1 MLKRYLLSIL
11 VVTILSGGLFAQTS
25 KLKKAQKY
33 MEDLNYVGAIGLL
46 NQILD
51 NSDNPEA
58 KIIIA
63 EAYRKIS
70 DSENAE
76 FWYGQ
81 VVRLPEAEIDHSLYY
96 GQALQRNGKC
106 DMAQEWYSKFLAAK
120 PDDIRGQ
127 YLVRACDYEE
137 ELMTK
142 NSGIY
147 EVTHL
152 DFNSNL
158 DDFGPVYYEDGLVFS
173 SERANSSS
181 VSRTHS
187 WTGNPFLDL
196 HYVDRKSNGDDEEG
210 TCGNYMYGRP
220 TKWSSAN
227 TKFHDAAVCFTDDQS
242 MMFYTRNNLEGKSD
256 DDIVKLKV
264 FYANNNGSG
273 QFSDPVGLPFNSD
286 EYSVAH
292 PTLSVD
298 GSRLYFSSDMPGGQG
313 GMDLYYAD
321 KQGSSWGP
329 PMNMGPEVNTEAHEI
344 FPYYHKTGR
353 LYFSSDGHIGI
364 GGLDLYYMDDKGN
377 GNFGPIDNIGYPI
390 NTVSDDFGIIFN
402 DEGTCGYLS
411 SDRTGGAGRDDI
423 YSFKKTAVPV
433 EIYVFDE
440 NTKEPIEGAVVV
452 DDCTGS
458 TYTTAANGKVFV
470 DMVPNEC
477 CTFQA
482 SAETYDDNEKEGCT
496 SANLSEKTF
505 VEIPLNGALKFDIEG
520 IVYDGDTQLPMEGAM
535 VTLTN
540 DCDEEDQTAT
550 TGEDGKYSFM
560 LTEDCCYT
568 IKGSKEAYG
577 DASTE
582 KCTRGLNESK
592 TLVGNL
598 TLNKPM
604 APTEIVTTV
613 DPSVDPNKKGTVII
627 DGVKYVDGKPVS
639 SSGQFDVSST
649 QATDG
654 SNSIYYLLHIYY
666 DFDQSYIR
674 EDAVEDLN
682 KLLKLMNDNPDYVIE
697 IGSHTDAR
705 GSNNYNDA
713 LSNRRAKSVVR
724 WLGKKGIAKN
734 RLVARGFGETV
745 NVNGCRNNVPCSEK
759 EHQLNRRTEFR
770 VLSCKGCGETAKSA
784 AKADP
789 KVDTCN
795 GCPF

>member
-1 MLKRYLLSIL
+1 MLKRYLLSVL
-11 VVTILSGGLFAQTS
+11 MVTILSGGLFAQSS
-25 KLKKAQKY
+25 KLNKAQKY
-33 MEDLNYVGAIGLL
+33 MDDLNYKGAIELL
-46 NQILD
+46 NQVLD
-51 NSDNPEA
+51 NSDNSEA
-58 KIIIA
+58 KILIA

-81 VVRLPEAEIDHSLYY
+81 VVRTPEAQTDHLLFY

-106 DMAQEWYSKFLAAK
+106 DMAQEWYSKFIAAK

-147 EVTHL
+147 EITHL

-158 DDFGPVYYEDGLVFS
+158 DDFSPVYYEDGLVFS
-173 SERANSSS
+173 SERDNSTA
-181 VSRTHS
+181 VNRIHS

-196 HYVDRKSNGDDEEG
+196 FYVDRKSSEGEDDG
-210 TCGNYMYGRP
+210 TCGNYSYGRP
-220 TKWSSAN
+220 AKWSSAN
-227 TKFHDAAVCFTDDQS
+227 TKFHDAAVCFNEDES
-242 MMFYTRNNLEGKSD
+242 LMFYTRNNLEGKSD
-256 DDIVKLKV
+256 DDIIKLKV
-264 FYANNNGSG
+264 FSVNNNGNGS
-273 QFSDPVGLPFNSD
+273 FSDPVGLPFNSD

-292 PTLSVD
+292 PTLTPD
-298 GSRLYFSSDMPGGQG
+298 GSRLYFSSDMPGGYG
-313 GMDLYYAD
+313 GMDLYYTD

-329 PMNMGPEVNTEAHEI
+329 PMNLGGEINTEANEI
-344 FPYYHKTGR
+344 FPYYHNTNR

-364 GGLDLYYMDDKGN
+364 GGLDIYFMDDKGS
-377 GNFGPIDNIGYPI
+377 GNFGPIDNMGYPI

-433 EIYVFDE
+433 EIYVYDE
-440 NTKEPIEGAVVV
+440 NTEEPIAGAVVV

-458 TYTTAANGKVFV
+458 TYTTAENGKVFI
-470 DMVPNEC
+470 DMRPNEC

-482 SAETYDDNEKEGCT
+482 SADTYTDNEKEGCT
-496 SANLSEKTF
+496 TANLSEKTF
-505 VEIPLNGALKFDIEG
+505 VEIPLNGAMEFDIAG
-520 IVYDGDTQLPMEGAM
+520 VVYDGDSQLPMEGAL
-535 VTLTN
+535 VILTN
-540 DCDEEDQTAT
+540 DCDEEEQTAT

-560 LTEDCCYT
+560 LSEDCCYT
-568 IKGSKEAYG
+568 IKGSKESYG

-582 KCTRGLNESK
+582 KCTRGLTEST
-592 TLVGNL
+592 TLAGNL
-598 TLNKPM
+598 TLNKPLP
-604 APTEIVTTV
+604 PTEIVTTV
-613 DPSVDPNKKGTVII
+613 PSSIPSSGEVII
-627 DGVKYVDGKPVS
+627 DNVTYRDGVPVES
-639 SSGQFDVSST
+639 TGPFQPSST
-649 QATDG
+649 VATDG

-682 KLLKLMNDNPDYVIE
+682 KLYKLMMDNPSYVVE

-705 GSNNYNDA
+705 GSNSYNDG

-724 WLGKKGIAKN
+724 WLGKKGISKD

-745 NVNGCRNNVPCSEK
+745 NVNNCINNVPCSEK

-770 VLSCKGCGETAKSA
+770 VLSCATCGENTVSTPRV
-784 AKADP
+784 DP

>member
-1 MLKRYLLSIL
+1 MLKRSLLSIL
-11 VVTILSGGLFAQTS
+11 MVTILSGGLFAQSS
-25 KLKKAQKY
+25 KLKKAQKS
-33 MEDLNYVGAIGLL
+33 MEDLNYVGAIELL

-51 NSDNPEA
+51 NSDSSEA
-58 KIIIA
+58 KILIA

-81 VVRLPEAEIDHSLYY
+81 VVRLPEAEADHNLFY

-152 DFNSNL
+152 DFNSTL
-158 DDFGPVYYEDGLVFS
+158 DDFSPVFYEDGIVFS
-173 SERANSSS
+173 SERARSSS
-181 VSRTHS
+181 VDRTHS

-196 HYVDRKSNGDDEEG
+196 YYVDRKSNGGDEEG

-220 TKWSSAN
+220 AKWSSAN
-227 TKFHDAAVCFTDDQS
+227 TKFHDAAVCFNDDQS
-242 MMFYTRNNLEGKSD
+242 LMFYTRNNLEGKSD
-256 DDIVKLKV
+256 DDIIKLKV
-264 FYANNNGSG
+264 FSVNNNGNGS
-273 QFSDPVGLPFNSD
+273 FSDPVGLPFNSD

-292 PTLSVD
+292 PTLSSD
-298 GSRLYFSSDMPGGQG
+298 GSRLYFSSDMPGGFG

-344 FPYYHKTGR
+344 FPYYHKNGR
-353 LYFSSDGHIGI
+353 LYFASDGHIGI
-364 GGLDLYYMDDKGN
+364 GGLDIYFMDDKGN

-402 DEGTCGYLS
+402 EEGTCGYLS

-433 EIYVFDE
+433 EIYVYDE
-440 NTKEPIEGAVVV
+440 NTEEPIEGATVV
-452 DDCTGS
+452 DDCTG
-458 TYTTAANGKVFV
+458 TAYTTAANGKVFV
-470 DMVPNEC
+470 DMRPNEC
-477 CTFQA
+477 CSFMATA
-482 SAETYDDNEKEGCT
+482 DSYSENEKEGCT
-496 SANLSEKTF
+496 TANLSEKTF
-505 VEIPLNGALKFDIEG
+505 VEIPLNGATEFAIEG
-520 IVYDGDTQLPMEGAM
+520 IVYDGENQLPMEGAT

-550 TGEDGKYSFM
+550 TGEDGKYSFI
-560 LTEDCCYT
+560 LKDDCCYT
-568 IKGSKEAYG
+568 VKGSKESYG

-582 KCTRGLNESK
+582 KCTRGLETSEI
-592 TLVGNL
+592 LVGNL
-598 TLNKPM
+598 TLTRPL
-604 APTEIVTTV
+604 AATEIVTTV
-613 DPSVDPNKKGTVII
+613 PTNTPDKGVVII
-627 DGVKYVDGKPVS
+627 DGNKYQDGQLVESTGPFQPSPTVS
-639 SSGQFDVSST
+639 N
-649 QATDG
+649 DG

-674 EDAVEDLN
+674 DDAEEDLN
-682 KLLKLMNDNPDYVIE
+682 KLLTLMQNNSDYVVE

-705 GSNNYNDA
+705 GSNNYNDR
-713 LSNRRAKSVVR
+713 LSKRRAQSVVR
-724 WLGKKGIAKN
+724 WLNGKGIQKD
-734 RLVARGFGETV
+734 RLVAKGFGENI
-745 NVNGCRNNVPCSEK
+745 NVNNCRNNVPCSEK

-770 VLSCKGCGETAKSA
+770 VLSCDGCSESTHSTAKA
-784 AKADP
+784 NP